1 MWQQLLLLLAAT
13 TACPTVFARNVVH
26 VPGTGKSGSGPASIS
41 IKTSI
46 RFTPIT
52 RLSGDNQSTSLSTS
66 SMGQTLVGIVQ
77 VGTPPVSLSVQFDTG
92 SSSFWVISSLC
103 KSGNACPPSANSQI
117 YNPDMSSTART
128 ANNTI
133 LTREYGDG
141 TTIRCLVITDTL
153 SIAGVT
159 ISNQN
164 ICSATGINYPSPS
177 SEDGLIGL
185 APPHVSDPADVFSS
199 LRSVFTENMINFYYN
214 RNVNSLD
221 VNSGLVPNAGEITLG
236 SPNPDLFSG
245 NFSWIPII
253 KTSSHWAITLDSI
266 TINGKVFSASATAAL
281 VDTGTSMI
289 YLNPTIFM
297 AVNSVMKGVLMTNT
311 DIYQVDCTKVKSL
324 PPLTFTFGGNPF
336 TLTWDKQIVVLQG
349 RTCISVF
356 STSSTLPT
364 IFGASFLRQF
374 YTTFDYAGRIGFA
387 TPKGVVNSLQ
397 IPPTSGFQ
405 KNDAVGN
412 RLRRGDMF
420 IIFEAVRHFIC
431 SGTDNDVFTLN
442 VQRQLV
448 RSQRWF
454 WSRRTKQLY
463 RNRYWLTP
471 QVRPKTVKQRHS
483 FALMETLQTCGDSA
497 SLQKYVTRQ
506 LLDTC
511 GFFKDPSFDQSR
523 AHGTR
528 YLMLAR
534 MDALWTARKAIQI
547 GILVDTHPFSVDHC
561 ILCDQQLLSTSIAH
575 LVVECE
581 QVTGHCIQSG
591 LVPAIQKSRLRL
603 LGRALDPGVENV
615 YTWLRGGVLNG
626 EADLD
631 QRWLDGD
638 CGA

>member
-117 YNPDMSSTART
+117 YNPDMS
-128 ANNTI
+128 
-133 LTREYGDG
+133 
-141 TTIRCLVITDTL
+141 
-153 SIAGVT
+153 
-159 ISNQN
+159 
-164 ICSATGINYPSPS
+164 
-177 SEDGLIGL
+177 
-185 APPHVSDPADVFSS
+185 
-199 LRSVFTENMINFYYN
+199 
-214 RNVNSLD
+214 LD

-297 AVNSVMKGVLMTNT
+297 AVNSVMKGVLMT
-311 DIYQVDCTKVKSL
+311 IPIFIKWIAQ
-324 PPLTFTFGGNPF
+324 
-336 TLTWDKQIVVLQG
+336 
-349 RTCISVF
+349 
-356 STSSTLPT
+356 STLPT

-412 RLRRGDMF
+412 RLRRGPSGDMF

-581 QVTGHCIQSG
+581 QVTGHRIQSG

-631 QRWLDGD
+631 QRWLDGTVEHESMGTRHGNRALAARLAD
-638 CGA
+638 FPAGSVPAVSIHIVEIPPGSPCGSWLTDF

>member
-253 KTSSHWAITLDSI
+253 KTSSHWAITLDFNYYKWKSL
-266 TINGKVFSASATAAL
+266 FSKRHCCF
-281 VDTGTSMI
+281 GRHW
-289 YLNPTIFM
+289 P
-297 AVNSVMKGVLMTNT
+297 NT

-412 RLRRGDMF
+412 RLRRGP
-420 IIFEAVRHFIC
+420 
-431 SGTDNDVFTLN
+431 SGTIFV
-442 VQRQLV
+442 
-448 RSQRWF
+448 
-454 WSRRTKQLY
+454 
-463 RNRYWLTP
+463 
-471 QVRPKTVKQRHS
+471 
-483 FALMETLQTCGDSA
+483 
-497 SLQKYVTRQ
+497 
-506 LLDTC
+506 
-511 GFFKDPSFDQSR
+511 
-523 AHGTR
+523 
-528 YLMLAR
+528 
-534 MDALWTARKAIQI
+534 
-547 GILVDTHPFSVDHC
+547 
-561 ILCDQQLLSTSIAH
+561 TSIFVA
-575 LVVECE
+575 
-581 QVTGHCIQSG
+581 
-591 LVPAIQKSRLRL
+591 
-603 LGRALDPGVENV
+603 LGTYILF
-615 YTWLRGGVLNG
+615 
-626 EADLD
+626 
-631 QRWLDGD
+631 
-638 CGA
+638 